1 MRLWWHLHWAF
12 SLNSRA
18 GLNVL
23 WAKTL
28 NIALFQV
35 LHTVEDTTLIWSIF
49 NSFELETNV
58 GISLVT
64 WILQKFTVTPLPPF

>member
-1 MRLWWHLHWAF
+1 M
-12 SLNSRA
+12 
-18 GLNVL
+18 L

-35 LHTVEDTTLIWSIF
+35 LLTVEDTTLIWSIF
-49 NSFELETNV
+49 NNFELETNV

-64 WILQKFTVTPLPPF
+64 